1 MRTLLIL
8 ILIFFNLQA
17 EDKKHDLSIGAGAYF
32 QSQPYTNVDTNI
44 IASPVIF
51 FDNSIV
57 YAKWTRVGVY
67 FLGAR
72 DEDFAW
78 GFSLTAQPRVYGY
91 KVDDID
97 GMDER
102 KKTFEGGLA
111 FNVKKGSAYVETML
125 LTDILDRYDSWIVKS
140 EIGYD
145 FKAGDFSFY
154 PSLILIYES
163 AKFVDYYYG
172 VKKSEELGSRKAY
185 SPSAGLMVGVQTYIR
200 HPITK
205 NISTLVNL
213 RVDKLSNEAS
223 SSPIVNDDYIYSGLL
238 SLIYTFKY

>member
-1 MRTLLIL
+1 MRYILVLIL
-8 ILIFFNLQA
+8 VVLNLQA
-17 EDKKHDLSIGAGAYF
+17 EYEKQNITIGAGAFF
-32 QSQPYTNVDTNI
+32 QTKPYKGVDANI
-44 IASPVIF
+44 LPSPVIF

-57 YAKWTRVGVY
+57 YVRWSRAGVY
-67 FLGAR
+67 FLGEKN
-72 DEDFAW
+72 EDYAW

-91 KVDDID
+91 KPNDIV

-111 FNVKKGSAYVETML
+111 FSAKVDSTYMEIMF
-125 LTDILDRYDSWIVKS
+125 LTDMLQRHDSWVLRS
-140 EIGYD
+140 EFGFD

-154 PSLILIYES
+154 PNLILAYES
-163 AKFVDYYYG
+163 SEFLNYYYG

-185 SPSAGLMVGVQTYIR
+185 FPNGGLLLGAQTYIKY
-200 HPITK
+200 PITK
-205 NISTLVNL
+205 ELATLVNL
-213 RVDKLSNEAS
+213 RVDKLSNEAT